1 MATSGYPAFL
11 KARKLGINAYLSR
24 SGDRSTLDPD
34 GTFKQIEPF
43 DNPYKREKDLLEEIQ
58 ESYSEILSRNKEIKL
73 RNPVIS
79 GLNFEKWKKSYLI

>member
-58 ESYSEILSRNKEIKL
+58 ESYSEILCNQGNK
-73 RNPVIS
+73 
-79 GLNFEKWKKSYLI
+79 